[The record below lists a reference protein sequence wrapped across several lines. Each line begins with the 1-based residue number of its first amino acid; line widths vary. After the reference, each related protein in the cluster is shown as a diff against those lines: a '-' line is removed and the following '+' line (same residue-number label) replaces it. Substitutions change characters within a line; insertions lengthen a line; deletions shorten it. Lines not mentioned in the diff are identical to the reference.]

1 MANAS
6 ATTQSRGCGD
16 FFNRRQKPATG
27 GLSFRR
33 SVSARHGEAR
43 TAISGARSLVSA
55 NPFLAPTRVA
65 SPSIKPTG
73 QASHIDATTPQERRG
88 DE

>member
-1 MANAS
+1 METGSMANAS

-33 SVSARHGEAR
+33 SVSA
-43 TAISGARSLVSA
+43 TAHFGLRGCFRGMSLCRKMS
-55 NPFLAPTRVA
+55 
-65 SPSIKPTG
+65 SPHWVV
-73 QASHIDATTPQERRG
+73 QV
-88 DE
+88 